1 MKFIVF
7 CRIWKNHIAKCNSR
21 KNKYSV
27 RGNNSEWNEIQQT
40 AKTSYGIRPPRRC
53 FNDEINSLRNIV
65 CKWVGD
71 CCLTP
76 SANIL
81 SYVMARTN
89 HTLMRW
95 WWYQLFL
102 TNMLS
107 CIFYSANPMK
117 QQSGGR
123 HVIPFGRII
132 LISIQPVIAIALWCC
147 MLRGETVCTNY
158 IVLVWTDW
166 GSQPTICHTQGEHR
180 KKPFGS
186 WT

>member
-1 MKFIVF
+1 M
-7 CRIWKNHIAKCNSR
+7 
-21 KNKYSV
+21 
-27 RGNNSEWNEIQQT
+27 
-40 AKTSYGIRPPRRC
+40 
-53 FNDEINSLRNIV
+53 
-65 CKWVGD
+65 GD

-81 SYVMARTN
+81 SYVIARTN

-102 TNMLS
+102 TNTLS

-166 GSQPTICHTQGEHR
+166 GSQPTICHTEGEHR
-180 KKPFGS
+180 KKTIWIMDIININSMIIFDTCNRILLPDIWYGLSSINTRLFRVFPKSRGINDL
-186 WT
+186 